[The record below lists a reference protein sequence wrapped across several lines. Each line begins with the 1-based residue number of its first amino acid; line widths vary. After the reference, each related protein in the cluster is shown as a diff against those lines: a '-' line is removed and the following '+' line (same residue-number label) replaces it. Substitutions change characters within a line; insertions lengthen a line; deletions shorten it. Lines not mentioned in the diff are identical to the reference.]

1 MRNRL
6 TVECLSLGNL
16 AMKLLLL
23 NHKLYLGGNIMKKYT
38 VLVACGAGIATS
50 TVVCQKV
57 ENLIKDNNINAEV
70 IQCKIAEVKSKQEGA
85 DLIVSTTILPTTYDI
100 PAIIATSYITG
111 IGMDKLDQKIL
122 DHLK

>member
-1 MRNRL
+1 
-6 TVECLSLGNL
+6 
-16 AMKLLLL
+16 
-23 NHKLYLGGNIMKKYT
+23 MKKFT

-70 IQCKIAEVKSKQEGA
+70 VQCKIAEVKSKQEGA

-100 PAIIATSYITG
+100 PAIIATAYITG